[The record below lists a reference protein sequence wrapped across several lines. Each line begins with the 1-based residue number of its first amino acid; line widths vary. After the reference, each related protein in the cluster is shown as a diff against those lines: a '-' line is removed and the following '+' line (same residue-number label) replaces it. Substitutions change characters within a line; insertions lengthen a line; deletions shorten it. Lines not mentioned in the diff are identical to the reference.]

1 MNGLKFIRTQCNLSL
16 NNVAQALNVSR
27 QIISA
32 WENGK
37 KDIPDERKKQLSDY
51 FGEYYGSNVPLF
63 RRNGYRQSG
72 AMIP

>member
-37 KDIPDERKKQLSDY
+37 KDIPNERKEQLSDY
-51 FGEYYGSNVPLF
+51 FGIRCTVF
-63 RRNGYRQSG
+63 
-72 AMIP
+72 